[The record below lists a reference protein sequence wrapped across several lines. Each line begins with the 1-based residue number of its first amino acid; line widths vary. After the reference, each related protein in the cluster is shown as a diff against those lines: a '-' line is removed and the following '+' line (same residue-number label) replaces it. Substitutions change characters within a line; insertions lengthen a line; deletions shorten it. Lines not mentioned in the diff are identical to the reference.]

1 MAEAGGRSKVR
12 RLEGKVGLITGG
24 ASGIGLAAARRF
36 AEEGATVVLADIDR
50 TAGEAACRTLPRSR
64 FQLLD
69 VTSDEAWREA
79 ADAVVARHGGLDVL
93 VNSAGIAIVGSIEEI
108 SLEDWRRTLAVNLDG
123 TFLGCRHGVR
133 VMKAARGGSIVNL
146 SSVSG
151 IIGGHNLA
159 AYNAA
164 KGAVRLLTKSVAL
177 HCARKG
183 YGIRCN
189 SVHPGF
195 VETPMLDDLVRHAR
209 DPQEIRAKLSASVPL
224 GRNAQ
229 ADEIAALL
237 AYLASEESAFVTGA
251 ELVIDGGVTAM

>member
-1 MAEAGGRSKVR
+1 MR
-12 RLEGKVGLITGG
+12 RLEGKVALISGG

-36 AEEGATVVLADIDR
+36 AEEGAIVVLADLNR
-50 TAGEAACRTLPRSR
+50 EAAERAAGAIAGASVEP
-64 FQLLD
+64 LD
-69 VTSDEAWREA
+69 VTLDDDWRRA
-79 ADAVVARHGGLDVL
+79 ADAVAARHGGLDVL
-93 VNSAGIAIVGSIEEI
+93 VNSAGIVAFGSVEDV
-108 SLEDWRRTLAVNLDG
+108 SLEDWRRTMAVNLDG

-133 VMKAARGGSIVNL
+133 VMKAGGRGGSIVNL

-151 IIGGHNLA
+151 IIGGHNIA

-164 KGAVRLLTKSVAL
+164 KGGVRLLTKSVAL

-195 VETPMLDDLVRHAR
+195 VETPMLDEVIGQGR
-209 DPQEIRAKLSASVPL
+209 DPDETRMRLRASVPL
-224 GRNAQ
+224 GRNAR
-229 ADEIAALL
+229 AEEVAAMI
-237 AYLASEESAFVTGA
+237 AYLASDEAAFVTGA